1 MDVVDNQ
8 GQVNKIKFSRP
19 AEIEIDVQI
28 NITITNSSLFP
39 ASKEDA
45 INQIKQN
52 ILTYAQYDLQAT
64 EGFAPGIDVICTR
77 LYTPVNEVPGFKI
90 NSLKIGKH
98 GQGTASEKDIAIAW
112 NEVAVFKEENISVE
126 VE

>member
-39 ASKEDA
+39 ASKQDA
-45 INQIKQN
+45 IDQIKQN
-52 ILTYAQYDLQAT
+52 IITYAEYNLQAT
-64 EGFAPGIDVICTR
+64 EGFAPGVDVIRTR

-98 GQGTASEKDIAIAW
+98 GQGTTENDIDIAW
-112 NEVAVFKEENISVE
+112 NQVAVFKEENISVE